1 MQDAVV
7 VLRLY
12 PRRRVRRRSR
22 RAADEQRRL
31 EPAPRHLAR
40 HADHLVQRRRY
51 QPAQAYHVRP
61 FVPRGVKYR
70 LRRNHD
76 AQIDHFVVVAAQ
88 DDRHDVLAN
97 IVDVALHCGDYDFAV
112 GARRFFAARALRLYI
127 RSERRHRLL
136 HHAGALDHLRQ
147 KHLPRA
153 EHVAHRAHA
162 VHERAFDNIQRAVGR
177 LPRFFG
183 VRFDMGVHAV
193 D

>member
-1 MQDAVV
+1 M
-7 VLRLY
+7 
-12 PRRRVRRRSR
+12 
-22 RAADEQRRL
+22 
-31 EPAPRHLAR
+31 
-40 HADHLVQRRRY
+40 
-51 QPAQAYHVRP
+51 
-61 FVPRGVKYR
+61 
-70 LRRNHD
+70 
-76 AQIDHFVVVAAQ
+76 
-88 DDRHDVLAN
+88 
-97 IVDVALHCGDYDFAV
+97 DVALHGGYHDFAV
-112 GARRFFAARALRLYI
+112 GARRLRAARALRLYI

-162 VHERAFDNIQRAVGR
+162 VHERALYYVQRAGGR